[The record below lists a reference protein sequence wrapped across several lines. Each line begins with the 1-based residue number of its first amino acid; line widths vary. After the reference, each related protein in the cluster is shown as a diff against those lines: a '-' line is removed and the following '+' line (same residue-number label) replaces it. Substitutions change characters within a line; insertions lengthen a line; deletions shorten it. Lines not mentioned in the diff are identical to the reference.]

1 MRIHVRVIVN
11 AGGFVTIA
19 TALQSFFLPEGAS
32 GGKLLNLRSG
42 CEFDCFGL
50 CSFGFA
56 GCRGAGGL
64 RNLYGDVWGFPDA
77 CSATG
82 GGKRVQARGGT
93 AAGGEELVFLQVLG
107 RVFIGARRQAAPFFY
122 AEKTIVA
129 GSAAAAV
136 AAVGAGA
143 ATARRSAAGS

>member
-1 MRIHVRVIVN
+1 M
-11 AGGFVTIA
+11 
-19 TALQSFFLPEGAS
+19 PEGAS

-50 CSFGFA
+50 CGFGFA

-82 GGKRVQARGGT
+82 GGKWVQARGG
-93 AAGGEELVFLQVLG
+93 AGAGGEELDFLQVFG
-107 RVFIGARRQAAPFFY
+107 QVFIGARRQAAPLFVRIKLF
-122 AEKTIVA
+122 ARTQLLLRVRLLLLLLLLA
-129 GSAAAAV
+129 QALQLLVDLLRSFDS
-136 AAVGAGA
+136 VGGVWL
-143 ATARRSAAGS
+143 G